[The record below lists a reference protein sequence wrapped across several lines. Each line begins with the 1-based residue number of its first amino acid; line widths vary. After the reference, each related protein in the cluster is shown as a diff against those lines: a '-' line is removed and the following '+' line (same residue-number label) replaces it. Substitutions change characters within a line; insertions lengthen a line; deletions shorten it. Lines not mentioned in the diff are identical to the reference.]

1 MHSLTYLEGKGA
13 AHTSAPS
20 REDFLE
26 QLMLIYFAACADLCG
41 NGRK

>member
-1 MHSLTYLEGKGA
+1 KGRGRA
-13 AHTSAPS
+13 NTSAPF